1 MANLIS
7 KVVDN
12 IQVKIS
18 NVYVRI
24 EDTLSIPTMPFCLG
38 MVIGS
43 ISTETM
49 NDKWQPQFIANSQM
63 TNKELIIKDF
73 AVYMDYFDQNDLKT
87 YWRPVLFDDITADWK
102 EKDLDKKY

>member
-49 NDKWQPQFIANSQM
+49 NDKW
-63 TNKELIIKDF
+63 
-73 AVYMDYFDQNDLKT
+73 
-87 YWRPVLFDDITADWK
+87 
-102 EKDLDKKY
+102 